1 MNLESIKVEKF
12 KRIDS
17 IELPIAD
24 LNILVG
30 SNGSGKSSVLQALHL
45 ASCLMRQVDR
55 MRPTSTAMVSINDLD
70 YLPTDQYWKL
80 GHGADWGNRA
90 DSPSSIVEFRF
101 SDDAVGAAPVAL
113 VTARLGMRS
122 ARNAGISV
130 QGELPESVRPLFRGQ
145 DVFFSG
151 FIPGISGIP
160 NVEQKNSKR
169 VVLKACSFGDSNVYL
184 RNALNLLPAADI
196 SKIEAWLEPLL
207 GPIRLRIQFDESKD
221 FDIHA
226 HAELHGRSTPLELLG
241 TGFLQLIQIFCYI
254 LLFKPK
260 ILLVDEPDIHLHPTI
275 QEKLAGS
282 LLDIAR
288 AQDIKIIMSTHSPFI
303 VRGAPVDA
311 NVVWLADGE
320 IKSDDR
326 SVVELALGWGAFG
339 KQVIIVSED
348 AKNDL
353 LKKLVSQWPEI
364 ERSVTVLPG
373 RGYKHLLT
381 KAEAVELRE
390 SLGGKFKIL
399 VHRDRDSLTDAEA
412 QRLTDGYTADGIALW
427 LTDQSDIESEFCNP
441 SFLASLTGETL
452 ANSQVWIDRVLVQHA
467 IPISDQFA
475 AQRAAH
481 NQELYAAGAS
491 PSNADVWVEL
501 QHRPLRGAK
510 GKTVMKQL
518 KNTIPGSIYS
528 DASVEGHGGYP
539 DLCLSLRAAIEGL
552 INP

>member
-1 MNLESIKVEKF
+1 MKLESIKVEKF
-12 KRIDS
+12 KRIDA

-30 SNGSGKSSVLQALHL
+30 SNGSGKSSILQALHL
-45 ASCLMRQVDR
+45 ASCLMRQADR
-55 MRPTSTAMVSINDLD
+55 IRGSTATVSINDLD
-70 YLPTDQYWKL
+70 YLPSDQYWKL
-80 GHGADWGNRA
+80 GHGADWGNKW
-90 DSPSSIVEFRF
+90 DSPSSKVEFRF
-101 SDDAVGAAPVAL
+101 LDDAGGAGPPNI
-113 VTARLGMRS
+113 VTAKLAMRS

-130 QGELPESVRPLFRGQ
+130 TGDLPDSVRPLFRGQ

-160 NVEQKNSKR
+160 NVEHKNSKR

-196 SKIEAWLEPLL
+196 VKIEEWLEPLL
-207 GPIRLRIQFDESKD
+207 GPIKLKIVFDESKD

-226 HAELHGRSTPLELLG
+226 HAELNGRSTPLELLG

-260 ILLVDEPDIHLHPTI
+260 ILLIDEPDIHLHPTI
-275 QEKLAGS
+275 QEKLASS
-282 LLDIAR
+282 LLEIAR
-288 AQDIKIIMSTHSPFI
+288 AQEIKIVMSTHSPFI

-348 AKNDL
+348 AKNEL
-353 LKKLVSQWPEI
+353 LKKLIRQWPEI

-381 KAEAVELRE
+381 KAEAIELRA
-390 SLGGKFKIL
+390 SLGGKFKVL
-399 VHRDRDSLTDAEA
+399 VHRDRDSLTDDEAAQLVDSYAAE
-412 QRLTDGYTADGIALW
+412 GIALW

-441 SFLASLTGETL
+441 SFLESLTGRSL
-452 ANSQVWIDRVLVQHA
+452 AVCDDWIAQIAAANA

-475 AQRAAH
+475 KQRAAH
-481 NQELYAAGAS
+481 NEELHAAGGS
-491 PSNADVWVEL
+491 PTNADVWAEL

-510 GKTVMKQL
+510 GKFVMGQL
-518 KNTIPGSIYS
+518 KNKVPGKVYS
-528 DASVEGHGGYP
+528 EASVEGHAGFP
-539 DLCLSLRAAIEGL
+539 ELAPSLKNAIQLL
-552 INP
+552 IDQ